1 MKKFKDDGKELKADA
16 SVDKARKAAF
26 DAINKKAILVTLVR
40 RQLANLPFDVKTTKD
55 VAKLLN
61 VTDEDMIQVRK
72 FLFHPQRLS
81 PIRSLINDASL
92 LIWNQTR
99 PWDNM
104 GYRLLPIDYYDDFNE
119 RFDQIKIEFEEQVN
133 KFVDS
138 YDDALK
144 ESKKLLGKAYNKND
158 YPAKTQLKDLFVL
171 KVETSAFPDID
182 DVRLNLSGP
191 ELMEMRQD
199 IVDKY
204 QDVLNT
210 SMDELV
216 TLVENNNV
224 DKVQAFKLI
233 EIVDLLNTTGE
244 NSSVT
249 MKLAEIKER
258 VNYVKVDDDSSM
270 MLMDDDEDLNDLED
284 EDVIGEESQEND
296 DDNVIPMD
304 NLI

>member
-16 SVDKARKAAF
+16 KVETARKAAF
-26 DAINKKAILVTLVR
+26 EAINKKAILVTLVR
-40 RQLANLPFDVKTTKD
+40 RQLSNLPYDVKTTKE
-55 VAKLLN
+55 VAQHLN

-81 PIRSLINDASL
+81 PIRSLINDASI

-104 GYRLLPIDYYDDFNE
+104 GYRLLPIDFYDDFNE

-158 YPAKTQLKDLFVL
+158 YPAKAQLKDLFVL
-171 KVETSAFPDID
+171 KVDTTGFPDID
-182 DVRLNLSGP
+182 DIRLNLSGP
-191 ELMEMRQD
+191 ELVEMRQD

-204 QDVLNT
+204 KEVLDT

-216 TLVENNNV
+216 TLVESDNV
-224 DKVQAFKLI
+224 DNVQAFKLI
-233 EIVDLLNTTGE
+233 EIIDLLNTTGE
-244 NSSVT
+244 NSSIT
-249 MKLAEIKER
+249 MKLAEIKEK
-258 VNYVKVDDDSSM
+258 VNYTRVDDDSSM
-270 MLMDDDEDLNDLED
+270 MLMDDDEDLNELED
-284 EDVIGEESQEND
+284 EDNPSIESQED
-296 DDNVIPMD
+296 EMD
-304 NLI
+304 TLI